1 MPNDRTST
9 YTVVWP
15 RAAQKM
21 LARLPPEMQERI
33 IDQVESIA
41 EEPFAH
47 VRKVEGSP
55 YHRLRVGDYQV
66 VMQITASH
74 LIIYVVRVAPR
85 KDAYRGLSSMSPGR
99 PTVTAAGTPRAR
111 PVTGTPAEERLRAAS
126 GGRGNPCHA
135 SGDMDGGCCGVSR

>member
-41 EEPFAH
+41 EEPFAY

-55 YHRLRVGDYQV
+55 YHRLRVGDYRV

-74 LIIYVVRVAPR
+74 LTIYVVRVALR
-85 KDAYRGLSSMSPGR
+85 KNAYRGL
-99 PTVTAAGTPRAR
+99 
-111 PVTGTPAEERLRAAS
+111 
-126 GGRGNPCHA
+126 
-135 SGDMDGGCCGVSR
+135 

>member
-1 MPNDRTST
+1 MPDESPPT

-21 LARLPPEMQERI
+21 LARLPPEVQERI

-41 EEPFAH
+41 AEPFAY

-55 YHRLRVGDYQV
+55 YHRLRVGDYRV

-74 LIIYVVRVAPR
+74 LTIFVVRVAPR
-85 KDAYRGLSSMSPGR
+85 KNAYRGL
-99 PTVTAAGTPRAR
+99 
-111 PVTGTPAEERLRAAS
+111 
-126 GGRGNPCHA
+126 
-135 SGDMDGGCCGVSR
+135 

>member
-1 MPNDRTST
+1 MPNDRASI

-33 IDQVESIA
+33 IDHVESIA
-41 EEPFAH
+41 EEPFAY

-55 YHRLRVGDYQV
+55 YHRLRVGDYRV

-74 LIIYVVRVAPR
+74 LTIHVVRVAPR
-85 KDAYRGLSSMSPGR
+85 KNAHRGP
-99 PTVTAAGTPRAR
+99 
-111 PVTGTPAEERLRAAS
+111 
-126 GGRGNPCHA
+126 
-135 SGDMDGGCCGVSR
+135 